1 MRSFSYKP
9 NNGWV
14 GDVIPY
20 YENGKYYAFYLHDPR
35 NSGDGVY
42 AENTTWHL
50 AVTENG
56 IDFEDM
62 GESIERG
69 DETKPYLNNFT
80 GSVLKDR
87 DGVYHAY
94 FTAFNESYK
103 QDGKAVQSVMEATGR
118 DLLNLKIRQDSRF
131 TADDYI
137 YEMFDW
143 RDPYVFYNEEDR
155 KYWMLLCARRKGEG
169 YHRGGCIALCT
180 SEDLK
185 TWKYEKPFYEPNTHI
200 TMECP
205 EIFKMGSWYY
215 LVFSTFSDRFLTHYR
230 KADNLNGPW
239 IIPEEDSFDARCC
252 YAIKTAGTDKERFA
266 FGWIPT
272 RIGMTDYGPWE
283 WGGTMMVHRVEQ
295 EDDGDLRILP
305 LPAMDELYCEKGLKE
320 EDVHLSSQGLVSHL
334 ISSSQNFLLDAEISS
349 SSSEFGFFLDTD
361 DALENGYQ
369 LRVKANT
376 MAWDMWPRKMNTGPY
391 QWQIDGDKPFL
402 VETLRYLKPS
412 NTYKLRI
419 VRAGEAVVVY
429 ANDEVAL
436 SIRFY
441 GKEGKKMGFYSIGG
455 ETVIK
460 RCEMKL
466 QKQ

>member
-1 MRSFSYKP
+1 
-9 NNGWV
+9 
-14 GDVIPY
+14 
-20 YENGKYYAFYLHDPR
+20 
-35 NSGDGVY
+35 
-42 AENTTWHL
+42 
-50 AVTENG
+50 
-56 IDFEDM
+56 
-62 GESIERG
+62 
-69 DETKPYLNNFT
+69 
-80 GSVLKDR
+80 
-87 DGVYHAY
+87 
-94 FTAFNESYK
+94 
-103 QDGKAVQSVMEATGR
+103 
-118 DLLNLKIRQDSRF
+118 
-131 TADDYI
+131 
-137 YEMFDW
+137 
-143 RDPYVFYNEEDR
+143 
-155 KYWMLLCARRKGEG
+155 
-169 YHRGGCIALCT
+169 
-180 SEDLK
+180 
-185 TWKYEKPFYEPNTHI
+185 
-200 TMECP
+200 
-205 EIFKMGSWYY
+205 
-215 LVFSTFSDRFLTHYR
+215 
-230 KADNLNGPW
+230 
-239 IIPEEDSFDARCC
+239 
-252 YAIKTAGTDKERFA
+252 
-266 FGWIPT
+266 
-272 RIGMTDYGPWE
+272 
-283 WGGTMMVHRVEQ
+283 MVHRVEQ

-369 LRVKANT
+369 LKIKANT
-376 MAWDMWPRKMNTGPY
+376 MAWDMWPRKVNTGPY
-391 QWQIDGDKPFL
+391 QWQIDGDRPFL